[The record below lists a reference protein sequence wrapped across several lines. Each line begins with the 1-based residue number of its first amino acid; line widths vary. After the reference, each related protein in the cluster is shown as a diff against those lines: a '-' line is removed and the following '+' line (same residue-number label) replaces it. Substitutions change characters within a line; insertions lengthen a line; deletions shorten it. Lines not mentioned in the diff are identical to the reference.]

1 MSNILVLDTRF
12 NYYFKIPECNSKG
25 AITIIMAAN
34 NFQNVRQR
42 FNDSPLHD
50 QDIHASESPF
60 YTQSSCYFLQDNLQE
75 AQEDQYY
82 MTEQGSSLN
91 LFRQDSPLP
100 SDMNSFGLGV
110 PNHANTSY
118 GNYYYDYTNNQNTD
132 IFYNGTSG
140 AACSRS
146 YQQPYSPRL
155 IEGLSLSDPSLQCQ
169 LRDSDQKLFRNGN
182 SGGFYSRQV
191 SMSRSPS
198 LPDAASCKAEDDAE
212 DDVASNT
219 EESKIGEP
227 YAKLI
232 HRALMGAPS
241 HSMALQEIYQ
251 WFIDNTEKGSSSGSG
266 WRNSIRHN
274 LSMNAAFCK
283 TERPVASPSDVP
295 AKKTSEWVLADW
307 AITDGVTPTTRY
319 RKTTSKKSARPDSH
333 AAMNASRQNAGKK
346 GGSMTGRTKTLRMA
360 QGRGLGFD
368 GQALRARDAERDRE
382 ARRERKRYHQ
392 LRTMA
397 TPPQEDLEQRPF
409 SPTTPTAAAG
419 MNVANPYYFK
429 DAAFEAMDMAVYDMG
444 HVQGVY
450 TGDDGPVFTH
460 NGLPSLDGEGLW
472 PGMHGY

>member
-1 MSNILVLDTRF
+1 
-12 NYYFKIPECNSKG
+12 
-25 AITIIMAAN
+25 MAAN
-34 NFQNVRQR
+34 NFQNARQR
-42 FNDSPLHD
+42 FDDSPLHD
-50 QDIHASESPF
+50 QEIHASESPF
-60 YTQSSCYFLQDNLQE
+60 YTQSSCSFLQDNLQ
-75 AQEDQYY
+75 QPQQDHYY
-82 MTEQGSSLN
+82 TSEQGSSSFN
-91 LFRQDSPLP
+91 GLFRQDSPLP
-100 SDMNSFGLGV
+100 SDMNSLGLGV
-110 PNHANTSY
+110 PNYANTSH
-118 GNYYYDYTNNQNTD
+118 GGYYYDYTSNQNAD
-132 IFYNGTSG
+132 VFYNGKGSP
-140 AACSRS
+140 AACPRS
-146 YQQPYSPRL
+146 YQQSYSPKT
-155 IEGLSLSDPSLQCQ
+155 IERLSLSDPSLQCQ
-169 LRDSDQKLFRNGN
+169 LHDPDQTLLRTGN

-198 LPDAASCKAEDDAE
+198 LQDAASCKAEDDAE
-212 DDVASNT
+212 DDAASNT

-283 TERPVASPSDVP
+283 TDRTVASPSDAP

-319 RKTTSKKSARPDSH
+319 RKTTSKKSARLDSH
-333 AAMNASRQNAGKK
+333 GAMNASRQNAGKK
-346 GGSMTGRTKTLRMA
+346 GGSMASRTKTLRMS

-368 GQALRARDAERDRE
+368 GQALRARDAERERE
-382 ARRERKRYHQ
+382 ARREKRRYHQ

-397 TPPQEDLEQRPF
+397 TPPHEDLEQRPF

-429 DAAFEAMDMAVYDMG
+429 DSAFEGMDVAVYEMG

-460 NGLPSLDGEGLW
+460 NGLPSFDGEGLW
-472 PGMHGY
+472 TGMHGY